1 MKRTTE
7 RIGML
12 ALWSATLLAGPLV
25 AQVEID
31 RRRPATARGEVDIES
46 DFGSITVRGWERNEV
61 QVQGTV
67 AAGAESF
74 DLDGDKE
81 GVSISVDVP
90 DAWMQASAEDPAF
103 RSTLVVMVPA
113 GSRLD
118 IESVNAFVTV
128 EGVTGRV
135 EVRTVNGAVR
145 VAGAPAA
152 VDVETMTGAIEV
164 RALAAPMEIESISGT
179 VVVEGATGEVRIKT
193 VSGKVSVGGKGVSA
207 LEISTTTGPVDFAG
221 SLAMRGEIDIET
233 FSSPVAL
240 HLPATTRAVFDL
252 QTFGAKIDS
261 QFCAGTP
268 VIRKPFEPFREL
280 RCSTGPDDFEIRV
293 RTHDADI
300 TVEAK

>member
-1 MKRTTE
+1 MTKFRD
-7 RIGML
+7 RIGAL
-12 ALWSATLLAGPLV
+12 AIVAALGMAIPAV

-31 RRRPATARGEVDIES
+31 RRRPAPARGEVRIES
-46 DFGSITVRGWERNEV
+46 DFGAITVRGWERNEV
-61 QVQGTV
+61 QVRGTV

-103 RSTLVVMVPA
+103 RSTLEVMVPA
-113 GSRLD
+113 GSHIDL
-118 IESVNAFVTV
+118 ESVNAVVAV

-135 EVRTVNGAVR
+135 EIRTVNGPVR

-152 VDVETMTGAIEV
+152 VEIETMTGAIEV
-164 RALAAPMEIESISGT
+164 HALAAPMEIESISGT

-193 VSGKVSVGGKGVSA
+193 VSGRVSVGGKGVAA
-207 LEISTTTGPVDFAG
+207 LEVSTTTGPVDFTG
-221 SLAMRGEIDIET
+221 SLARSGEIDIET

-280 RCSTGPDDFEIRV
+280 RCSTGPDEFEIRV

-300 TVEAK
+300 TVEAR